1 MTNTVKAKCDI
12 EVQFIVSEMER
23 HHLLAQSNA
32 GFKERFGEGHAALFE
47 FMAKIRHSVTD
58 REFVI
63 GQGALRGFS
72 TIAKMVIEDR
82 EDQANWDAAKLAERL
97 KSTFLDYLFTEGIE
111 DTADIVTPW
120 ISAAIRHVHARH
132 RRIVHYLPCVAL
144 QIGATKSY
152 TFGSIT
158 FTQKSVFYQNM
169 TLSMSHY
176 DKARN
181 RLSERARRN
190 AAPAMQSCW
199 NERSDSKL
207 KTTEEA
213 FKDFTDG
220 VDWIASVQVDRCD
233 QSISEIRA
241 EAALRIALS
250 SMALLLEGTEG
261 AGLRLAQDP
270 FSPHQTK
277 KLSSPGKG
285 VVRPSSSWT
294 FGTPKT
300 HEGWQE
306 HLETVA
312 TPVLCTIQELI
323 TKTLAGK
330 PLSHGC
336 QIALRAMTWYAD
348 AVRDTNV
355 ETRLIKCATAVE
367 CLVLPDR
374 KTARAAF
381 VIRGALLAQ
390 RENLPI
396 AHWAAIATR
405 LYERRSDVAH
415 GNLDSLSNSQ
425 SESTRGPLEFT
436 RNANL
441 QFLVFCA
448 LPHFRGPI
456 RTGTKKDFLDFY
468 KHCEGGQHAE
478 IAQVVTQYDFKT
490 WKLVPAHS
498 V

>member
-1 MTNTVKAKCDI
+1 MTNTVESKCET
-12 EVQFIVSEMER
+12 EVRFIVSEMER
-23 HHLLAQSNA
+23 HHLLARSNA
-32 GFKERFGEGHAALFE
+32 SFTERFGERDAALFE
-47 FMAKIRHSVTD
+47 FMAKIRHSSTG

-63 GQGALRGFS
+63 GLDAMRRFN
-72 TIAKMVIEDR
+72 TIAKMVIEER
-82 EDQANWDAAKLAERL
+82 EDHVDWEAATLAERL
-97 KSTFLDYLFTEGIE
+97 KSTLLDYLFKDGVD
-111 DTADIVTPW
+111 DTADVVTPW
-120 ISAAIRHVHARH
+120 ISAAIRYVHTRH

-144 QIGATKSY
+144 QIGQGTSY

-169 TLSMSHY
+169 TTSMSRY
-176 DKARN
+176 DKARD
-181 RLSERARRN
+181 RLSERARRH

-199 NERSDSKL
+199 KDRSESKL
-207 KTTEEA
+207 TTTEEV
-213 FKDFTDG
+213 FRDFTNG

-233 QSISEIRA
+233 QSISELRA
-241 EAALRIALS
+241 EAALRTALS
-250 SMALLLEGTEG
+250 SMVLLLEGTEG

-270 FSPHQTK
+270 FNPRQSK

-285 VVRPSSSWT
+285 IVRPSSAWT

-312 TPVLCTIQELI
+312 KPVLATTLELI
-323 TKTLAGK
+323 TKTLAGT
-330 PLSHGC
+330 PLSYGYR
-336 QIALRAMTWYAD
+336 IAQRAMTWYAD
-348 AVRDTNV
+348 AVRDPNV

-415 GNLDSLSNSQ
+415 GNLDSLSKSQ
-425 SESTRGPLEFT
+425 SESTRDPLEFT
-436 RNANL
+436 RNAIL
-441 QFLVFCA
+441 QFLVLCA
-448 LPHFRGPI
+448 LPQFRSST
-456 RTGTKKDFLDFY
+456 RTGTRKDFLDLY

-478 IAQVVTQYDFKT
+478 IAQVVAQYDFKT
-490 WKLVPAHS
+490 WKLVPAHTA
-498 V
+498 